1 MEDIFQITLDKIQ
14 LIIRRKDF
22 NIQLEES
29 EGGIFNFYVATIEGE
44 RIATIET
51 LVTSGNVVFGKTR
64 DTELGEHTHVFKIRW
79 LATNH
84 KYQGSGLAILL
95 LTYALCYLK
104 NRYPNI
110 NYGILD
116 DDSDRSGNL
125 IGNIYTSLGYEFQ
138 GNIALDIANP
148 KKLILSGPERQLKL
162 DTPEKVQDFLTRV
175 NKILDSKFLGRGMGG
190 KRKTKK
196 SRKIMKSKKG
206 KKSKRFKKSKKS
218 SKK

>member
-1 MEDIFQITLDKIQ
+1 MDDIFQITLDKIER
-14 LIIRRKDF
+14 IIHRKGF
-22 NIQLEES
+22 NLQVDEL
-29 EGGIFNFYVATIEGE
+29 EGGIFNFYVINSEEE

-51 LVTSGNVVFGKTR
+51 IVSSGNIVFGKTR
-64 DTELGEHTHVFKIRW
+64 DTELGEHRHVFKIGW
-79 LATNH
+79 LTTNH

-138 GNIALDIANP
+138 GNIALDTANP

-162 DTPEKVQDFLTRV
+162 DTPEKVQDFLIRV
-175 NKILDSKFLGRGMGG
+175 NKILDSKFSASGSGMGG
-190 KRKTKK
+190 KRKTRK
-196 SRKIMKSKKG
+196 SKKIMKSRKSKRFKKG
-206 KKSKRFKKSKKS
+206 KKSKKK
-218 SKK
+218 